1 MHVLHSVL
9 LCPAASYNI
18 SSSLIYNKPQHT
30 TPHHTRF
37 LMAVSRHG
45 INRGESGPMLRAS
58 FEETVE
64 VFMNA
69 AVFSQYDVLNGVT
82 ENVMLGQLGKLG
94 TGMVDLLVDTSKLIN
109 AVDFSE
115 IDQDRDVDQDSR
127 TRNMF
132 ESHTPFATPYMAT
145 SPGYHL
151 DGMSGQTP
159 IAGSFTPTGGQSPYM
174 NPMYSPG

>member
-1 MHVLHSVL
+1 
-9 LCPAASYNI
+9 
-18 SSSLIYNKPQHT
+18 
-30 TPHHTRF
+30 
-37 LMAVSRHG
+37 MAVSRHG

-94 TGMVDLLVDTSKLIN
+94 TGMVDLLVDASKLEN
-109 AVDFSE
+109 AIDFSE
-115 IDQDRDVDQDSR
+115 LDQDKELDLDSR
-127 TRNMF
+127 SRNLF
-132 ESHTPFATPYMAT
+132 ESQTPFATPYMSA
-145 SPGYHL
+145 SPGYLL

-174 NPMYSPG
+174 NPVYSPGYVRASRSVGELISLIISILLVGEKWNVFI

>member
-1 MHVLHSVL
+1 
-9 LCPAASYNI
+9 
-18 SSSLIYNKPQHT
+18 
-30 TPHHTRF
+30 
-37 LMAVSRHG
+37 MAVSRHG

-94 TGMVDLLVDTSKLIN
+94 TGMVDLLVDASKLEN
-109 AVDFSE
+109 AIDFSE
-115 IDQDRDVDQDSR
+115 LDQDKELDLDSR
-127 TRNMF
+127 SRNLF
-132 ESHTPFATPYMAT
+132 ESQTPFATPYMSA
-145 SPGYHL
+145 SPGYLL

-174 NPMYSPG
+174 NPVYSPGYVCASRPVGELISIIISILLVGEKWNVFI